1 MTSGQQ
7 RGADILIIA
16 SHAPDLAGMRPYL
29 SERLDGVIRNLRIKA
44 KIVGV
49 GAAVAAAATARGI
62 LAVQPRAVV
71 LLGTCGVYPNLTQY
85 RPHDVIVPTRAHVL
99 CHAALA
105 GRSAYPEPM
114 ATSVECH
121 PLMGAAL
128 QQSHP
133 RALRAPVGSPLAHT
147 IDDALA
153 AAVHPSTGWEA
164 ENLELFGVAT
174 ACGASEVPFAAAL
187 GVTNIIGSTG
197 RHDWAQFQ
205 RDAVSS
211 AANAIAT
218 WIHNGAQGLPHGQ

>member
-7 RGADILIIA
+7 RGADILIVA

-49 GAAVAAAATARGI
+49 GGAVAAAGAARGI

-71 LLGTCGVYPNLTQY
+71 MLGTCGVYPGLGQY
-85 RPHDVIVPTRAHVL
+85 RPHDVMVPSRAHVL

-105 GRSAYPEPM
+105 GRAAYPEPM
-114 ATSVECH
+114 TTSLECH

-133 RALRAPVGSPLAHT
+133 RAFRAAVASPVALT
-147 IDDALA
+147 VDDALA
-153 AAVHPSTGWEA
+153 ASVHPSTGWEA
-164 ENLELFGVAT
+164 ENLELFGLAS
-174 ACGASEVPFAAAL
+174 ACAASEVPFSAAL

-205 RDAVSS
+205 RDAVTA
-211 AANAIAT
+211 AANAVAT
-218 WIHNGAQGLPHGQ
+218 WIHNGAQGLPHGE